1 MKLSVS
7 VWIVYRKNSKGFTLV
22 EVLVAV
28 MIISV
33 VIMALL
39 EMQGNTTHIFS
50 RLKNNTKTQ
59 QYTSF
64 FISNDKYGFDKD
76 SIYLDDL
83 LKDFRME
90 DDLRRELKEIK
101 VELTY
106 KKLDDFSD
114 MTDKEDNSTTGSA
127 LEIGETTFKI
137 NDVST
142 SLLRLHIR

>member
-7 VWIVYRKNSKGFTLV
+7 VWIVFKKANNGFTLV

-59 QYTSF
+59 QFTSF
-64 FISNDKYGFDKD
+64 FISNTKYGFDKN

-83 LKDFRME
+83 LKDFKME

-101 VELTY
+101 VKVSYE
-106 KKLDDFSD
+106 KLDYFDGVMEKKDDSE
-114 MTDKEDNSTTGSA
+114 TENL
-127 LEIGETTFKI
+127 LEIGKTTFKI
-137 NDVST
+137 NGVS
-142 SLLRLHIR
+142 SSFLRLQIR